1 MSDSKEVFVK
11 TENIKE
17 KLEREKIRERLE
29 TQREKRRLLE
39 KFRKAKTIDDDEN
52 KSDNEED
59 AAEWYQRTKHQH
71 QKRISKQVTTDDNN
85 DGEPSS
91 SKRSKIIDKHHR
103 YTSSD
108 LKGLA
113 IGHKADSIQE
123 GKQIVLTLR
132 DKDVLDEQEDVLEN
146 VNIVDDERAAKNVDN
161 RKKRPE
167 YRPYDDDEFD
177 MQQEQFLASKKQSL
191 LGKYDEEIDGPKN
204 EMFRIGSTINTRN
217 NQLGSFKMDADT
229 STTTTT
235 TTGSNGKISLNWND
249 LKIANEYYTAEEMAV
264 KFKKPSKKKAA
275 KNLRQKQQ
283 PLTTNHHQMP
293 DVEIEP
299 PRSKRSRRTNVND
312 SINEKKKIALNI
324 DSIADNNDDDL
335 IGPDED
341 LSGIVIDDEAENEL
355 QSVLQKARKIKLKET
370 ISDPALAVVKLV
382 EMVKREIK
390 PEEDDNTNHSSMD
403 NDYDGNDKII
413 LNATAEF
420 CRNLGE
426 YSGTQMEM
434 YNRRTMIDDDD
445 DDDHDNDDNDGGDEK
460 PATIVQEKTVI
471 NNDENSND
479 EDDDD
484 FKFPNNWNEV
494 DMKTEDNGGNTSD
507 DDDNDDKPYDAD
519 DGDKNSKIHQPI
531 LEEEPDVSK
540 GIAGALKLAMTKGY
554 LDKETSKSFG
564 ATRATS
570 IIQAQ
575 SYTIEE
581 KFYDDDR
588 LGRRDRYSGAMQ
600 EFREKDGYNPDFKLD
615 YVDEKGRMMNQKEA
629 FRYLSHKFHGKGPGK
644 NKIDKRMKKMEQES
658 KLRQMSST
666 DTPLNTVK
674 LLQDKQKELQNH
686 ILFLLVVVN
695 NNNNINHL
703 HPHHH
708 RHKYQK

>member
-403 NDYDGNDKII
+403 NDYD
-413 LNATAEF
+413 
-420 CRNLGE
+420 
-426 YSGTQMEM
+426 
-434 YNRRTMIDDDD
+434 
-445 DDDHDNDDNDGGDEK
+445 
-460 PATIVQEKTVI
+460 
-471 NNDENSND
+471 
-479 EDDDD
+479 
-484 FKFPNNWNEV
+484 
-494 DMKTEDNGGNTSD
+494 
-507 DDDNDDKPYDAD
+507 
-519 DGDKNSKIHQPI
+519 
-531 LEEEPDVSK
+531 EEEPDVSK